1 MSKKACFNRSFLP
14 GEQLLVRRPRMEVE
28 GRKNL
33 GAGDSDKQRH
43 RDHERSLR
51 SVGWKRDRAHSGW
64 FSKRTRR
71 MVSIPREDVAVSV
84 F

>member
-1 MSKKACFNRSFLP
+1 
-14 GEQLLVRRPRMEVE
+14 MEIE
-28 GRKNL
+28 SGKNL
-33 GAGDSDKQRH
+33 GDGDGDKQRH
-43 RDHERSLR
+43 RDHERPLR

-71 MVSIPREDVAVSV
+71 MVSIPQEGVAVSV